1 MIDLLLAPL
10 FGFLFPRAPAWV
22 AQLIAAALP
31 AVVELVEELDTAKDR
46 PGPERFQ
53 FVVAEVSEML
63 DDCLDEIPEW
73 SKLEEDQRDRILG
86 GLVELCLFIH
96 RSSYKKK
103 RGRRDM
109 RRALRKIKRGNR

>member
-1 MIDLLLAPL
+1 MIFYWRRSLASCSPGL
-10 FGFLFPRAPAWV
+10 RHGGSVDRGGVSRRWWSWLKK
-22 AQLIAAALP
+22 
-31 AVVELVEELDTAKDR
+31 LDTAKDR

-103 RGRRDM
+103 TG
-109 RRALRKIKRGNR
+109 AA